1 LERHKPQKRKA
12 KLMANTATLI
22 QRLIA
27 AADMHDKFG
36 PTEDGKICREAAAAL
51 AEANNQKVIAGM
63 LVDILKGGK

>member
-1 LERHKPQKRKA
+1 
-12 KLMANTATLI
+12 MANTATLI

-36 PTEDGKICREAAAAL
+36 RTEEGKICREAAAAL
-51 AEANNQKVIAGM
+51 AEAKNQKVIAGM